1 MFTDINETMADDQ
14 HRMMRANPRYPF
26 FADAEVTL
34 RDGSS
39 VVAQLEQLSARGCYI
54 DALEPIP
61 IRTKMRLRISD
72 GMSSCELQGQIIY
85 MHSGGGLGIWGMGVR
100 FEDMNPEQ
108 HSALEGWLRD
118 LAKTSRKTKTRLP
131 TA

>member
-1 MFTDINETMADDQ
+1 MFTDVKDLMTDGPY
-14 HRMMRANPRYPF
+14 RVMRAHPRFPF
-26 FADAEVTL
+26 FADAEATL

-72 GMSSCELQGQIIY
+72 GFSTCEVPAQVIY
-85 MHSGGGLGIWGMGVR
+85 LHSGGGLGIFGIGVR
-100 FEDMNPEQ
+100 FDDIGAEQ
-108 HSALEGWLRD
+108 QSVIDKWLRASTKGP
-118 LAKTSRKTKTRLP
+118 AKGKTILP
-131 TA
+131 DA